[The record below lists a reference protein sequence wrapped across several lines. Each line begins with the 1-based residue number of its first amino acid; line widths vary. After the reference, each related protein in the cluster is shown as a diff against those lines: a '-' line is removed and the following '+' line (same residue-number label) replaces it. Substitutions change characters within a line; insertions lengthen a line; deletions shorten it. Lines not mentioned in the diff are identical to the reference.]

1 MKYLYLVVIS
11 FIFLELSAQ
20 DPRIFKDTKIINSV
34 SIETLEKRKLDF
46 RIGHKFGDFGGSSGG
61 WATFYGLEN
70 AADVLIGFDYG
81 LTDKV
86 MIGISRTKGSDIL
99 RQNINLSTKLKIGSD
114 NKEGSAAPFSLAVYG
129 LASVSTIP
137 KSTSNELTLTSFPKA
152 AHRAVYHLQ
161 VMAGTKIANKLSLQA
176 NAGLTYRNIVREGDR
191 NDLVSIGGAAKY
203 QFNKSFAIIG
213 EAIFPFNGS
222 RAVEGIDYF
231 PISGIAIEWETGGGH
246 TFQMNF
252 TNAEGIIATDYI
264 PNTTESWSNGEYRLG
279 FIISR
284 LFTI

>member
-1 MKYLYLVVIS
+1 MFFSIS
-11 FIFLELSAQ
+11 LSAQ
-20 DPRIFKDTKIINSV
+20 DLRIFKDTKIINSV

-61 WATFYGLEN
+61 WPTFYGLEN
-70 AADVLIGFDYG
+70 ASDVLIGFDYG
-81 LTDKV
+81 LSDKMMV
-86 MIGISRTKGSDIL
+86 GISRTKGSDIL

-114 NKEGSAAPFSLAVYG
+114 KATGSTPFSLAVYG
-129 LASVSTIP
+129 LASISSLP
-137 KSTSNELTLTSFPKA
+137 KSTSQEQTLTSFDKF
-152 AHRAVYHLQ
+152 AHRIVYHLQ
-161 VMAGTKIANKLSLQA
+161 LMAGTKIANKLSLQA

-213 EAIFPFNGS
+213 EATFPFHGS
-222 RAVEGIDYF
+222 RSVEGVEYF
-231 PISGIAIEWETGGGH
+231 PITGIAFEWETGGGH

-252 TNAEGIIATDYI
+252 TNARGILATDYI
-264 PNTTESWSNGEYRLG
+264 PNTTDSWANGEYRLG